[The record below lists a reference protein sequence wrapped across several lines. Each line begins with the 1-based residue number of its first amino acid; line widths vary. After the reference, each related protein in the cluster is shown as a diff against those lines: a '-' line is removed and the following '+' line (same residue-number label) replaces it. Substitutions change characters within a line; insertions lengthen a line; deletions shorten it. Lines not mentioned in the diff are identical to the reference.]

1 MQKTSRRVMKNT
13 KLLFEMLL
21 VGLIFVTCLFKSRE
35 RVCAGELQVECVL
48 HKIEICNICQHDFNS
63 SLCSHTK
70 GLSYGGKECKP
81 NEEKYCNICSENIIY
96 CEHKEGVVY
105 DTVECDPWEKCNICG
120 NNYFD
125 PYGACSHWKG
135 EYYGGEE
142 CSTYEIYVCN
152 ICGENYWGGN
162 CPHHEGAW
170 YDEGYCELDKLTIC
184 NICGNNYYDPND
196 ACSHWEGERY
206 GQVECTTT
214 TICNICGN
222 NYYDAGGACSHWKG
236 NRYGGI
242 LCQYNKVTI
251 CNICGQCEC
260 EHETGRIYGDK
271 ECIPTDKMMCNI
283 CNDWYMNCCHIV
295 GREYKNIAYYFYIES
310 RYDQMNSDVS
320 DLEKIGNDENNPYND
335 SNKIYAVVKY
345 ETNSNEQFINAWNSL
360 GIYDEKDCCIYTV
373 IMNMHGNESEISN
386 GVGKGYSF
394 KLNTSDIESLKKKP
408 VQRLVLLQCS
418 VGKISSAGKNIASS
432 FARVVSGRV
441 LAGDAE
447 VNNNIIEYTDMW
459 QFPDEDNF
467 TSIDKGTYMRYY
479 VKEESNGWFIYKYD
493 WNERK
498 IKYEYMAEAVKK
510 FRIYQLLAFFD

>member
-1 MQKTSRRVMKNT
+1 MKNT

-184 NICGNNYYDPND
+184 NICGNNYYDPNG

-310 RYDQMNSDVS
+310 RYDQMNS
-320 DLEKIGNDENNPYND
+320 
-335 SNKIYAVVKY
+335 
-345 ETNSNEQFINAWNSL
+345 
-360 GIYDEKDCCIYTV
+360 
-373 IMNMHGNESEISN
+373 
-386 GVGKGYSF
+386 
-394 KLNTSDIESLKKKP
+394 
-408 VQRLVLLQCS
+408 
-418 VGKISSAGKNIASS
+418 
-432 FARVVSGRV
+432 
-441 LAGDAE
+441 
-447 VNNNIIEYTDMW
+447 
-459 QFPDEDNF
+459 
-467 TSIDKGTYMRYY
+467 
-479 VKEESNGWFIYKYD
+479 
-493 WNERK
+493 
-498 IKYEYMAEAVKK
+498 
-510 FRIYQLLAFFD
+510 

>member
-1 MQKTSRRVMKNT
+1 MKNT

-184 NICGNNYYDPND
+184 NICGNNYYDPNG
-196 ACSHWEGERY
+196 ACSHWKGEMY

-222 NYYDAGGACSHWKG
+222 NYFDPNGACSHWKG
-236 NRYGGI
+236 NRYGGTV
-242 LCQYNKVTI
+242 CEYKTVKT
-251 CNICGQCEC
+251 CNLCGQSEC
-260 EHETGRIYGDK
+260 EHEVGKIYGGE
-271 ECIPTDKMMCNI
+271 ECTTTDKMMCSV
-283 CNDWYMNCCHIV
+283 CNDWYRDCCHIV
-295 GREYKNIAYYFYIES
+295 GREYKNIVYYFYMDS
-310 RYDQMNSDVS
+310 RREYVRNDVI
-320 DLEKIGNDENNPYND
+320 DLENIRDNENNPYN
-335 SNKIYAVVKY
+335 SRNKIYAVVKIKTDTQD
-345 ETNSNEQFINAWNSL
+345 EFDKAWNSL
-360 GIYDEKDCCIYTV
+360 GMYDEKDCNIYSL
-373 IMNMHGNESEISN
+373 IMNMHGTPTEIFSD
-386 GVGKGYSF
+386 VGSSPMRMSIQDVE
-394 KLNTSDIESLKKKP
+394 KLKTKP

-418 VGKISSAGKNIASS
+418 VGKIEKAGENIASA
-432 FARVVSGRV
+432 FARSVTGKV
-441 LAGDAE
+441 LAGDGVVNQNE
-447 VNNNIIEYTDMW
+447 VKLNKKENNTGDDFCKEGQNI
-459 QFPDEDNF
+459 FV
-467 TSIDKGTYMRYY
+467 RYY
-479 VKEESNGWFIYKYD
+479 VDDEGWYIYKHD
-493 WNERK
+493 WNERNV
-498 IKYEYMAEAVKK
+498 KYTYVAPSGKMY
-510 FRIYQLLAFFD
+510 RLYQLINMLDI

>member
-1 MQKTSRRVMKNT
+1 MTQWSVTHGKNA
-13 KLLFEMLL
+13 
-21 VGLIFVTCLFKSRE
+21 IS
-35 RVCAGELQVECVL
+35 A
-48 HKIEICNICQHDFNS
+48 EIIISTLMVHV
-63 SLCSHTK
+63 HI
-70 GLSYGGKECKP
+70 GKVS
-81 NEEKYCNICSENIIY
+81 IM
-96 CEHKEGVVY
+96 
-105 DTVECDPWEKCNICG
+105 
-120 NNYFD
+120 
-125 PYGACSHWKG
+125 
-135 EYYGGEE
+135 GGEE

-184 NICGNNYYDPND
+184 NICGNNYYDPNG

>member
-1 MQKTSRRVMKNT
+1 MKNT

-170 YDEGYCELDKLTIC
+170 YDEGYCELDKL
-184 NICGNNYYDPND
+184 
-196 ACSHWEGERY
+196 
-206 GQVECTTT
+206 
-214 TICNICGN
+214 
-222 NYYDAGGACSHWKG
+222 
-236 NRYGGI
+236 
-242 LCQYNKVTI
+242 TI

>member
-1 MQKTSRRVMKNT
+1 MKNT

-135 EYYGGEE
+135 ECYGGEE

-184 NICGNNYYDPND
+184 NICGNNYYDPNG

>member
-1 MQKTSRRVMKNT
+1 MKNT

-35 RVCAGELQVECVL
+35 RICAGELQVECVL

-63 SLCSHTK
+63 SLCSHSK
-70 GLSYGGKECKP
+70 GVLYGGNECTP
-81 NEEKYCNICSENIIY
+81 YEERYCNICGENIVY
-96 CEHKEGVVY
+96 CEHEEGVEY
-105 DTVECDPWEKCNICG
+105 GGTECNPWERCNICG
-120 NNYFD
+120 NNYYD
-125 PYGACSHWKG
+125 AGGACSHWKG

-142 CSTYEIYVCN
+142 CSPYEIYVCN
-152 ICGENYWGGN
+152 ICGENYWGGS
-162 CPHHEGAW
+162 CSHSEGAW

-184 NICGNNYYDPND
+184 NICGNNYFDPD
-196 ACSHWEGERY
+196 GACSHWEGEMY

-222 NYYDAGGACSHWKG
+222 NYYDIDGACLHWKG
-236 NRYGGI
+236 NYYGGTV
-242 LCQYNKVTI
+242 CEYNYLKI
-251 CNICGQCEC
+251 CNLCGNNYNDPSACGHWEGQS
-260 EHETGRIYGDK
+260 YGDK
-271 ECIPTDKMMCNI
+271 ECSPTDKMMCNI

-335 SNKIYAVVKY
+335 SSKIYAVVKY

-373 IMNMHGNESEISN
+373 IMNMHGNEYEISN

-394 KLNTSDIESLKKKP
+394 KLDTSDIESLKKKP

-418 VGKISSAGKNIASS
+418 VGKISSAGENIASS

-447 VNNNIIEYTDMW
+447 VNNNKIEGEYMG

-467 TSIDKGTYMRYY
+467 TSINMNTYVRYY
-479 VKEESNGWFIYKYD
+479 VQEGSNGWFIYKYD

>member
-1 MQKTSRRVMKNT
+1 MKNT

-120 NNYFD
+120 NNY
-125 PYGACSHWKG
+125 
-135 EYYGGEE
+135 
-142 CSTYEIYVCN
+142 
-152 ICGENYWGGN
+152 
-162 CPHHEGAW
+162 
-170 YDEGYCELDKLTIC
+170 
-184 NICGNNYYDPND
+184 YDPNG